1 MIRQLITFIIRF
13 FFGPHWRFPQFVV
26 RPPRLLH
33 EKGLVMSTA
42 FVGRQGVGKTY
53 ALAVE
58 LLEQMKA
65 HPEQPFFI
73 FDWSGGLISVLMLLI
88 LSDLKR
94 DELLPRLVY
103 DAMGGRTINGKA
115 YIMRMAEFSK
125 KHDPEK
131 SRLER
136 VEDQIDRVVR
146 VFEALNEEL
155 VIRNPTVGKRPITGL
170 LPNLLLLA
178 NAVKDKNGGSWQI
191 TEALRL
197 LNPEVRASAIKEFG
211 SSAKKAVD
219 YFSSSFIGESRFDR
233 ELESALRDVL
243 DILKSQRVRARVGS
257 DDTSWTINEAE
268 KKGQIVCID
277 GSGLNNNHKQK
288 DYLFLQLFFLLI
300 DHLNKRQASRSG
312 YHPINIIAD
321 EVYSFNEM
329 PSVSSI
335 LAHLPSEYRSRKLQ
349 LYLVIQSLKQL
360 AGEKNGKKGLEDVF
374 FSFGNLVVFSLL
386 DIQDCFTMIENLF
399 PFDPQSVKVPSQR
412 EGQHDIME
420 NRDEQKAVKAYQLQ
434 HLSQREC
441 YVRRFIDEA
450 RMDKIIHV
458 GRTRDV
464 RITATNEDVE
474 NLKDKLMLERGVLLA
489 EAERII
495 GQRSIAIQPKPPA
508 QQKQQKKRTPP
519 RT

>member
-1 MIRQLITFIIRF
+1 MIRQLFTFIIRF
-13 FFGPHWRFPQFVV
+13 FFGPKWRFPRFVV

-33 EKGLVMSTA
+33 DKGLVMSTA
-42 FVGRQGVGKTY
+42 FVGRQGVGKTF
-53 ALAVE
+53 ALAAE

-65 HPEQPFFI
+65 HPEQSFFI
-73 FDWSGGLISVLMLLI
+73 FDWSGGLITVLMLLI
-88 LSDLKR
+88 LSDPKR

-103 DAMGGRTINGKA
+103 DAMGGRTINGKT
-115 YIMRMAEFSK
+115 YIMRMSEFSE

-131 SRLER
+131 SWLER
-136 VEDQIDRVVR
+136 VEDQVDRVVR

-155 VIRNPTVGKRPITGL
+155 VTRNPTVGKRPITGL

-178 NAVKDKNGGSWQI
+178 NAIKDKNGGSWQI
-191 TEALRL
+191 TEALKL
-197 LNPEVRASAIKEFG
+197 LNSEIRKAALRAYGVKV
-211 SSAKKAVD
+211 KKAAE
-219 YFSSSFIGESRFDR
+219 YFKNSFTGESKFDR
-233 ELESALRDVL
+233 DLESSLRDVL

-257 DDTSWTINEAE
+257 GDPGWTINEAE
-268 KKGQIVCID
+268 KKGQIVAID
-277 GSGLNNNHKQK
+277 GSGLNNNHSQK
-288 DYLFLQLFFLLI
+288 DYLFLQIFFLLI
-300 DHLNKRQASRSG
+300 DHLNKRQASRSD

-335 LAHLPSEYRSRKLQ
+335 LAHLPSEYRNRKLQ

-386 DIQDCFTMIENLF
+386 DIQDCFTMIENLD
-399 PFDPQSVKVPSQR
+399 PFDPQTVKVASQR

-420 NRDEQKAVKAYQLQ
+420 NRDEQLAVKAYQLQ

-441 YVRRFIDEA
+441 YVRCFIDEA

-464 RITATNEDVE
+464 RITANDEDVE
-474 NLKDKLMLERGVLLA
+474 NLKDRLMLERGVLLS
-489 EAERII
+489 EAEKII
-495 GQRSIAIQPKPPA
+495 GQRSIFAQPNVPD
-508 QQKQQKKRTPP
+508 QQNQQKKRTPP